1 MVTALFR
8 RLLGP
13 AIDGLAPSLRAVHD
27 EDDDQVWK
35 GLAEIRASD
44 NPFARLL
51 CRIMRLPARGSGVPV
66 TVRFER
72 RGDAEHWHRRFGDR
86 QYRSTLQIRHGRLI
100 ERMGP
105 AANSFDVSVLDGAL
119 HMDLVGFRFLGVP
132 LPRWARPAC
141 HAVEQGQDRE
151 FRFDIPVDLPLFGR
165 VIHYRGRLE
174 RIDD

>member
-1 MVTALFR
+1 MSALFR

-13 AIDGLAPSLRAVHD
+13 AIVGLAPSLRTLHD
-27 EDDDQVWK
+27 EDGDQVWT
-35 GLAEIRASD
+35 GLAEIRTSD

-51 CRIMRLPARGSGVPV
+51 CRMIRLPARGSGVPV

-72 RGDAEHWHRRFGDR
+72 RGATEHWHRRFGDR
-86 QYRSTLQIRHGRLI
+86 QYRSTLRIRHGRLV

-105 AANSFDVSVLDGAL
+105 AASSFDVSAVDGAL
-119 HMDLVGFRFLGVP
+119 HMDLVGFRFLGIP

-141 HAVEQGQDRE
+141 HAVEQEQGAA
-151 FRFDIPVDLPLFGR
+151 FMFDIPIDLPLFGR

-174 RIDD
+174 KIDD